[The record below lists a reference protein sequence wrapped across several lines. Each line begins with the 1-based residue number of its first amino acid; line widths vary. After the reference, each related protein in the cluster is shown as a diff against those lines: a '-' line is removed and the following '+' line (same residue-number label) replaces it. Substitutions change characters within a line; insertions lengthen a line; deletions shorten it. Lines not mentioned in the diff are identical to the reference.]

1 MSYCVNC
8 GVELDKSAKK
18 CALCDTPVYNP
29 NEKATAEPPSTPF
42 SQTAVIPK
50 GVKKRFIALIISFI
64 ILIPNI
70 VCFFV
75 NMFFLE
81 WQLWFVYVLATSVL
95 VWVMFVFPFF
105 SKKLHPYLMW
115 GFDSVAVALYVFVC
129 YGKSSIGGKWYLVI
143 ALPVIVAVSLCV
155 WYFIYWSRQRKR
167 HWTSEMLHIFIDL
180 VVTFTVL
187 GVSSYIY
194 GALVLC
200 ECAIIIDLCCFAL
213 TFFFLYANKSKR
225 VRAWLAKKMFV

>member
-29 NEKATAEPPSTPF
+29 NETATPEPPITPF
-42 SQTAVIPK
+42 SQTTVIPK
-50 GVKKRFIALIISFI
+50 GVKKRFIALIVSFI
-64 ILIPNI
+64 FLIPNI

-75 NMFFLE
+75 NMFFLG

-95 VWVMFVFPFF
+95 AWVMFVFPFF
-105 SKKLHPYLMW
+105 SKKFHPYLMW
-115 GFDSVAVALYVFVC
+115 GFDSLAVALYVFVC
-129 YGKSSIGGKWYLVI
+129 YGKSNIGGGWYLKI

-155 WYFIYWSRQRKR
+155 WYFIYWSGQRKR
-167 HWTSEMLHIFIDL
+167 HWTSKMLHIFIDF
-180 VVTFTVL
+180 VVVFSVFGL
-187 GVSSYIY
+187 CFFLY

-200 ECAIIIDLCCFAL
+200 EIFLIIDLCCFAL

-225 VRAWLAKKMFV
+225 VRTWLAKKMFV